1 MEVWDIY
8 DKNRQK
14 TNKRHVRGTALAAED
29 YHIVVHVW
37 IRNNKGEFLLTKR
50 HPNKHYPHLWECPGG
65 SIVTGESSL
74 DGAIREVGEEI
85 GIPLLRTNGQLVK
98 SERRDCFNDFYDV
111 WLFDQSFEISETILQ
126 EGEVTAIRWVTKLE
140 LEKMFHANKVV
151 PTLGYFTSI
160 INDKTTQY

>member
-1 MEVWDIY
+1 MEVWDLY

-74 DGAIREVGEEI
+74 DGAIV
-85 GIPLLRTNGQLVK
+85 
-98 SERRDCFNDFYDV
+98 
-111 WLFDQSFEISETILQ
+111 
-126 EGEVTAIRWVTKLE
+126 RWKR
-140 LEKMFHANKVV
+140 K
-151 PTLGYFTSI
+151 
-160 INDKTTQY
+160 

>member
-1 MEVWDIY
+1 MEVWDLY

-14 TNKRHVRGTALAAED
+14 TNKRHVRGTKLAAED

-37 IRNNKGEFLLTKR
+37 IRNNRGEFLLTKR

-74 DGAIREVGEEI
+74 DGAIREVEEEI
-85 GIPLLRTNGQLVK
+85 GISLLRTNGQLVK

-111 WLFDQSFEISETILQ
+111 WLFEQSFEISDIKLQ
-126 EGEVTAIRWVTKLE
+126 EEEVTAVQWVTKLE
-140 LEKMFHANKVV
+140 LENMLHANNVV
-151 PTLGYFTSI
+151 PTLRYFSSI
-160 INDKTTQY
+160 FNDKTTPC

>member
-1 MEVWDIY
+1 M
-8 DKNRQK
+8 
-14 TNKRHVRGTALAAED
+14 GMS
-29 YHIVVHVW
+29 
-37 IRNNKGEFLLTKR
+37 
-50 HPNKHYPHLWECPGG
+50 GG

-74 DGAIREVGEEI
+74 DGAVREVEEEI

-140 LEKMFHANKVV
+140 LEKC
-151 PTLGYFTSI
+151 FTRI
-160 INDKTTQY
+160 T

>member
-1 MEVWDIY
+1 MEVWDLY

-37 IRNNKGEFLLTKR
+37 IRNNKGEFLLTRR
-50 HPNKHYPHLWECPGG
+50 HPNKHYPHLWECPGV

-74 DGAIREVGEEI
+74 DGAIREVEEEI
-85 GIPLLRTNGQLVK
+85 GISLLKTNGQLVK

-111 WLFDQSFEISETILQ
+111 WLFEQSFEISDTKLQ
-126 EGEVTAIRWVTKLE
+126 EEEVTAVQWVTKLE
-140 LEKMFHANKVV
+140 LEKMLHANNVV
-151 PTLGYFTSI
+151 PTLCYFTSI
-160 INDKTTQY
+160 FNDKTTPC